1 MRFITLLLSFPF
13 VFLACQESGFV
24 QGEESAEDY
33 IQDSFIYQGLGG
45 RETQWEEDS
54 FDKKVSR
61 LESKER
67 AQWQQPE
74 KLLDWMGCK
83 PTDQI
88 LDIGCGTGYFSFRLS
103 QRVSEVYCA
112 DIDPRFLEF
121 VDAKKNSLG
130 KSNLHTVLFE
140 KEIPNKNLTVLFD
153 KVLTVNTY
161 HHLENRSLYF
171 SHILEMMKP
180 GAKLY
185 VVDFKSGD
193 LPVGP
198 SQVHKV
204 SSDVVMRELL
214 LSGFDQ
220 VMEVDTLLPYQY
232 IVVAGKKKQ

>member
-1 MRFITLLLSFPF
+1 MRFFILLLSFPF
-13 VFLACQESGFV
+13 FFLACQESGHV
-24 QGEESAEDY
+24 QGEENTEDY

-45 RETQWEEDS
+45 TATQWEEDS
-54 FDKKVSR
+54 FEKKVSR
-61 LESKER
+61 LESEDR
-67 AQWQQPE
+67 AQWQKPE

-83 PTDQI
+83 PSDQV
-88 LDIGCGTGYFSFRLS
+88 LEIGCGTGYFGFRLS
-103 QRVSEVYCA
+103 QRVSEVHCA
-112 DIDPRFLEF
+112 DVDPRFLEF
-121 VDAKKNSLG
+121 VEAKKKSLD
-130 KSNLHTVLFE
+130 KFNLHTVLFE
-140 KEIPNKNLTVLFD
+140 KEIPNKNFSVLFD

-171 SHILEMMKP
+171 SHILGMMKP

-198 SQVHKV
+198 SQALKV

-220 VMEVDTLLPYQY
+220 VLEVDTLLPYQY
-232 IVVAGKKKQ
+232 IVVASKNR